1 MLGSG
6 PAGRKGMRIAGG
18 KTNNGH
24 GHERKDDM
32 IGFELTPEQKTLQER
47 ARRFAEEVIL
57 PVAAQHDREGAF
69 PLDVMEKAH
78 QQGFFTPLVPKK
90 YGGQGL
96 GVLDNCIIAEELAAG
111 CMGIYVSIF
120 VSTLALYPIIRFGT
134 EEQKERFLK
143 PFCSKF
149 SIASYCLS
157 EMTVGSDPASMRTT
171 AVLEGDHY
179 LLNGTKMWI
188 TNGGYADFY
197 LVFATTDPQKRHKGI
212 ISLIVPSKL
221 EGVVPGEPIDKMGQR
236 ASNTTSVVF
245 KNVRVPKENLL
256 GGEGEG
262 FKKAMAA
269 LDITRPM
276 IAIGSVGIA
285 RSALELATQYAKKR
299 VQFGVPIAQHQAVQF
314 MLADMAKDIEAARLL
329 VWKAAWLADQGVRNS
344 KEAAMA
350 KAFGADVA
358 MRVTTDAVQ
367 IYGGV
372 GYTKWHPVEKLMR
385 DAKVIQIYEGTAQ
398 IMRLVIARQLLQETE
413 GTLY

>member
-1 MLGSG
+1 
-6 PAGRKGMRIAGG
+6 
-18 KTNNGH
+18 
-24 GHERKDDM
+24 M
-32 IGFELTPEQKTLQER
+32 IGFELTPEQKVLQGE
-47 ARRFAEEVIL
+47 ARRFSKEVIL
-57 PVAAQHDREGAF
+57 PVAAQHDRDGTF
-69 PLDVMEKAH
+69 PVDVMEKAH

-90 YGGQGL
+90 YGGRGL
-96 GVLDNCIIAEELAAG
+96 GVLDNCILSEELAAG

-120 VSTLALYPIIRFGT
+120 VSTLALHPIIRFGT
-134 EEQKERFLK
+134 EEQKERFLR

-157 EMTVGSDPASMRTT
+157 EVTVGSDPASMRTT
-171 AVLEGDHY
+171 AVPDGNHY

-197 LVFATTDPQKRHKGI
+197 VVFATTDPAKRHQGI
-212 ISLIVPSKL
+212 ISLIVPSNL
-221 EGVVPGEPIDKMGQR
+221 EGISHGEPIDKMGQR
-236 ASNTTSVVF
+236 ASNTTSVTF

-256 GGEGEG
+256 GGEAEG

-299 VQFGVPIAQHQAVQF
+299 IQFGVPIAQHQAVQF

-350 KAFGADVA
+350 KAFAADVA

-367 IYGGV
+367 IYGGM

-413 GTLY
+413 KTLH

>member
-1 MLGSG
+1 
-6 PAGRKGMRIAGG
+6 
-18 KTNNGH
+18 
-24 GHERKDDM
+24 M
-32 IGFELTPEQKTLQER
+32 IGFDLTAKQKTIQEE
-47 ARRFAEEVIL
+47 ARRFSKEVIL
-57 PVAAQHDREGAF
+57 PVAAQHDRDGTFA
-69 PLDVMEKAH
+69 LDVMEKAY

-96 GVLDNCIIAEELAAG
+96 GVLDTCILSEELAAG

-149 SIASYCLS
+149 SMASYCLS
-157 EMTVGSDPASMRTT
+157 EVNVGSDPASMRTT
-171 AVLEGDHY
+171 AVLDGNHY
-179 LLNGTKMWI
+179 VLNGTKMWI

-197 LVFATTDPQKRHKGI
+197 LVFATTDPAKRHRGI
-212 ISLIVPSKL
+212 IGLIVPSNL
-221 EGVVPGEPIDKMGQR
+221 EGVSHGEPIDKMGQR

-245 KNVRVPKENLL
+245 KNVSVPKENLL
-256 GGEGEG
+256 GGEEEG

-276 IAIGSVGIA
+276 IAVGSVGIA

-314 MLADMAKDIEAARLL
+314 MLSDMAKDLEAARLL
-329 VWKAAWLADQGVRNS
+329 VWKAAWLADQGARNS
-344 KEAAMA
+344 REAAMA
-350 KAFGADVA
+350 KAFAADMA

-367 IYGGV
+367 IYGGA

-398 IMRLVIARQLLQETE
+398 IMRLVIARQLLRETE
-413 GTLY
+413 RTLF

>member
-1 MLGSG
+1 
-6 PAGRKGMRIAGG
+6 
-18 KTNNGH
+18 
-24 GHERKDDM
+24 M
-32 IGFELTPEQKTLQER
+32 IGFDLTPEQKVLQEK
-47 ARRFAEEVIL
+47 ARRFSREVIL
-57 PVAAQHDREGAF
+57 PVAAEHDRDGTF
-69 PLDVMEKAH
+69 PLDVMKKAH
-78 QQGFFTPLVPKK
+78 QEGFFTPLVPKK

-96 GVLDNCIIAEELAAG
+96 GVLDTCILSEELAAG

-120 VSTLALYPIIRFGT
+120 VSTLALYPIIKFGT
-134 EEQKERFLK
+134 EEQKERFLR

-157 EMTVGSDPASMRTT
+157 ETTVGSDPASMRAT

-197 LVFATTDPQKRHKGI
+197 LVFATTAPQKKHKGI
-212 ISLIVPSKL
+212 ISLIVPSKS
-221 EGVVPGEPIDKMGQR
+221 EGITPGEPIDKMGQR
-236 ASNTTSVVF
+236 ASNTTSVIF
-245 KNVRVPKENLL
+245 KDVRVPRENLL

-276 IAIGSVGIA
+276 VAVGSVGIA
-285 RSALELATQYAKKR
+285 RTALELATDYAKKR
-299 VQFGVPIAQHQAVQF
+299 IQFGVPISQHEAVQF

-350 KAFGADVA
+350 KAFAADMA
-358 MRVTTDAVQ
+358 MRATTDAVQ
-367 IYGGV
+367 IYGGM

-398 IMRLVIARQLLQETE
+398 IMRLVIARQLLQEKE
-413 GTLY
+413 RTLF